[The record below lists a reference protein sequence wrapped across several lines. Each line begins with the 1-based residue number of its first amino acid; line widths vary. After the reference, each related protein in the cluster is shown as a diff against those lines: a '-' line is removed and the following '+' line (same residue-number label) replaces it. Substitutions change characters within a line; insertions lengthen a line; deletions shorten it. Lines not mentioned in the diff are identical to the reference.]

1 VTTLH
6 DRREQTTDV
15 HIVRCNGT
23 THRIAVGPRGRIALI
38 DHGSVEAELAA
49 AEIAGGDAPE
59 CVELVRRIR
68 SGAWDELPPWATA
81 LRRPDR
87 RKLEYP
93 PLIAEDRHGIR
104 WLAERWYREYYPA
117 IHSEVASIA
126 SRSQWTLR
134 SVRIEWGGGLGK
146 IFDQTVFDA
155 PKFTR
160 DIIVYINPWHLYQA
174 LLIRLPKVLG
184 CVVFGIA
191 SGKVCYAKV
200 YCDNPFGFLRSNLF
214 YSDVDEWMEMAKK
227 ESDSG
232 GGHGEK
238 RR

>member
-1 VTTLH
+1 MTVHFVTCSGH
-6 DRREQTTDV
+6 R
-15 HIVRCNGT
+15 
-23 THRIAVGPRGRIALI
+23 HRIAIGPRGRIAFINHGPI
-38 DHGSVEAELAA
+38 DAELAA
-49 AEIAGGDAPE
+49 AEMGDSIPR
-59 CVELVRRIR
+59 CVDLVRRIR
-68 SGAWDELPPWATA
+68 RGEWDGLPRWAAA
-81 LRRPDR
+81 LHRQDR
-87 RKLEYP
+87 EPQYP
-93 PLIAEDRHGIR
+93 PLIVEDRPGFR

-134 SVRIEWGGGLGK
+134 SVRIEWMGGLGK

-174 LLIRLPKVLG
+174 LLTRLPKVSG